1 VRDEFTPGLG
11 GPRHVDL
18 YIGEETGPGFTGG
31 PWYTTLQ
38 GATLTV
44 GWSQPVCSARRIM
57 D

>member
-44 GWSQPVCSARRIM
+44 G
-57 D
+57 